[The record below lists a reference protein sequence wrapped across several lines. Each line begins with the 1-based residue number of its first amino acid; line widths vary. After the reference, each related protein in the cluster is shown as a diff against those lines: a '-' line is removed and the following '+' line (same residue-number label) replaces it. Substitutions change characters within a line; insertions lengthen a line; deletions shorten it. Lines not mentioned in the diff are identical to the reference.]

1 MIRLSDS
8 VIKVEIAEK
17 GAEIISVRS
26 VRNGTEY
33 IWDRGP
39 EYWPWSAPILFPF
52 IGRLQEGEYTDGE
65 AVYKMSMHG
74 FIRDRLFAVQ
84 AQDDTHALLF
94 YESTDDDFQIYPYR
108 FTFFAEY
115 EIAGDALKISF
126 TVSNRSDKT
135 MHAALGF
142 HPGIRIPDTML
153 VGPNTSLDSI
163 AERIGFPLVMKIM
176 HGYQGRGV
184 CLVNGMGELKSILD
198 MVMAAPFGDQI
209 IVQRAIQSSKG
220 RDLRVVVGAG
230 ELVYAFVRHNDSDFK
245 SNLHQGGYIEPYQ
258 PPQELVE
265 QSIRLADA
273 FGLKTGSID
282 YLFGENEGEFYL
294 CEVNSVPGI
303 SYVFKAQKE
312 GDDELVRRF
321 FSMPKKI
328 LHREGLI

>member
-1 MIRLSDS
+1 MKGIMITGDYSQFMREFEMTKTLFSSQGLD
-8 VIKVEIAEK
+8 VDFVDYNDIEVTAMDTFDGRVRIRGEMVECPDFVFIMTTEERETYQLKAVLRMFETLGVVCVNTYDAVEK
-17 GAEIISVRS
+17 AGDKLYS
-26 VRNGTEY
+26 
-33 IWDRGP
+33 
-39 EYWPWSAPILFPF
+39 
-52 IGRLQEGEYTDGE
+52 
-65 AVYKMSMHG
+65 
-74 FIRDRLFAVQ
+74 
-84 AQDDTHALLF
+84 
-94 YESTDDDFQIYPYR
+94 FQI
-108 FTFFAEY
+108 AKQ
-115 EIAGDALKISF
+115 A
-126 TVSNRSDKT
+126 V
-135 MHAALGF
+135 
-142 HPGIRIPDTML
+142 PGIRIPDTML
-153 VGPNTSLDSI
+153 VGPNTSLHSI

-230 ELVYAFVRHNDSDFK
+230 ELVYAFVRHNDGDFK